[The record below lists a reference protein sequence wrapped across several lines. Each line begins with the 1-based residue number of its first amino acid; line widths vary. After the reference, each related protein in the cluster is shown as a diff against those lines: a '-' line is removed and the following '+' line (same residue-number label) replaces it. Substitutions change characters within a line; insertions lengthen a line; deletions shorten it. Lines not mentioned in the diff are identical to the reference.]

1 MGCPE
6 FLPSAFNVPG
16 PGRRTGARRWLWGV
30 SMSALFCGVVFAQS
44 SPPREGNSGSS
55 DGGSGV
61 TSPEKGPEK
70 GPEKKPEKAA
80 NPTAEPR
87 VTPPAPAAAAPRV
100 TLRGSLLAAD
110 GSVPKQAVVFV
121 EGISA
126 SAFSVP
132 SAPLVI
138 SQRGARFRP
147 DFAVAVVGQL
157 VELPNDDRIIHNVF
171 SVSPVKKFDLGHYGQ
186 GEKRSVRFERSGSVE
201 LFCGIH
207 ETMQGLIVV
216 APSPHFALVG
226 QDGSFAIR
234 AMPPGKYQLV
244 AYARSGAQARLP
256 VEVGPEEPAPISLT
270 LAGR

>member
-1 MGCPE
+1 MGCLE
-6 FLPSAFNVPG
+6 FLPPVFSVPG
-16 PGRRTGARRWLWGV
+16 PGRRAGARRGLLGV
-30 SMSALFCGVVFAQS
+30 AMSALFCGVVFAQS
-44 SPPREGNSGSS
+44 SPPREGSAASP
-55 DGGSGV
+55 DGGSGG
-61 TSPEKGPEK
+61 SSSGK
-70 GPEKKPEKAA
+70 GPEKKPDKAA
-80 NPTAEPR
+80 NPIAEPR
-87 VTPPAPAAAAPRV
+87 ATPPASAAGTPRV

-110 GSVPKQAVVFV
+110 GSIPKQAAVFV
-121 EGISA
+121 EGIAA

-226 QDGSFAIR
+226 ADGSFAIP
-234 AMPPGKYQLV
+234 AVPPGKYQLV
-244 AYARSGAQARLP
+244 AYTRSGAQARQP
-256 VEVGPEEPAPISLT
+256 IEVGPEGPAAISLT

>member
-1 MGCPE
+1 
-6 FLPSAFNVPG
+6 
-16 PGRRTGARRWLWGV
+16 
-30 SMSALFCGVVFAQS
+30 MSALFCGVVFAQS
-44 SPPREGNSGSS
+44 SPPREGNSASPDGGNGSS
-55 DGGSGV
+55 S
-61 TSPEKGPEK
+61 PEK

-87 VTPPAPAAAAPRV
+87 VTPPAPAAVAPRV

-110 GSVPKQAVVFV
+110 GSVPKQAAVFV
-121 EGISA
+121 EGIAA

-132 SAPLVI
+132 GAPLVI

-226 QDGSFAIR
+226 EDGSFAIP
-234 AMPPGKYQLV
+234 AVPPGKYQLV
-244 AYARSGAQARLP
+244 AYTRSGAQARQP
-256 VEVGPEEPAPISLT
+256 IEVGPEGPAAISLT